1 MTLHNDTTAA
11 PAADFQRPAYVLS
24 DEALLSLSE
33 TTLYGEGDNCLWYV
47 EDWKPVGGFWSI
59 AEEVAQATA
68 ADAVQIS
75 SGQGRAILAM
85 RAFYFLGVLRGG
97 EAYRRLVSIAEEV
110 AQATAADAVQIS
122 SGQGRAI
129 LAMRAFYFLGVLRG
143 GEAYRRLVAPE
154 EELEKLIDLPFTVY
168 SELFAEDLEAMPPE
182 WMARLLALLGLTVPW
197 AAEDRK
203 GGPEA

>member
-1 MTLHNDTTAA
+1 M
-11 PAADFQRPAYVLS
+11 
-24 DEALLSLSE
+24 
-33 TTLYGEGDNCLWYV
+33 
-47 EDWKPVGGFWSI
+47 GGFWSI
-59 AEEVAQATA
+59 AEEVA
-68 ADAVQIS
+68 
-75 SGQGRAILAM
+75 R
-85 RAFYFLGVLRGG
+85 
-97 EAYRRLVSIAEEV
+97 
-110 AQATAADAVQIS
+110 ATAADAVQIS

-154 EELEKLIDLPFTVY
+154 EEFEKLIDLPFTVY

>member
-1 MTLHNDTTAA
+1 MTLHNETTAA
-11 PAADFQRPAYVLS
+11 ADLQRPAYVLS

-33 TTLYGEGDNCLWYV
+33 YTPYSEGDNWLWFV
-47 EDWKPVGGFWSI
+47 EDGKPVGGFWSI
-59 AEEVAQATA
+59 AEEVARATA

-75 SGQGRAILAM
+75 SGQGRAL
-85 RAFYFLGVLRGG
+85 
-97 EAYRRLVSIAEEV
+97 
-110 AQATAADAVQIS
+110 
-122 SGQGRAI
+122 

-154 EELEKLIDLPFTVY
+154 EEDEELLELPFEVD
-168 SELFAEDLEAMPPE
+168 SELVAEDLEAMPPE

-197 AAEDRK
+197 AAEDMK

>member
-1 MTLHNDTTAA
+1 MALHNETAS
-11 PAADFQRPAYVLS
+11 AAAEVPQRPEYVLS

-47 EDWKPVGGFWSI
+47 EDGKPVGGFWSI
-59 AEEVAQATA
+59 AEEVARATA
-68 ADAVQIS
+68 VDAVQIS

-85 RAFYFLGVLRGG
+85 RAFYL
-97 EAYRRLVSIAEEV
+97 
-110 AQATAADAVQIS
+110 
-122 SGQGRAI
+122 
-129 LAMRAFYFLGVLRG
+129 LGVLRG

-154 EELEKLIDLPFTVY
+154 EEYEKLLDLPFTVY
-168 SELFAEDLEAMPPE
+168 SELFAEDLEAMPQE

-197 AAEDRK
+197 AAEDQK

>member
-1 MTLHNDTTAA
+1 MTLHNETTAA
-11 PAADFQRPAYVLS
+11 ADLQRPAYVLS

-33 TTLYGEGDNCLWYV
+33 YTPYSEGDNWLWFV
-47 EDWKPVGGFWSI
+47 EDGKPVGGFWSI
-59 AEEVAQATA
+59 AEEVARATA

-75 SGQGRAILAM
+75 SGQGRAL
-85 RAFYFLGVLRGG
+85 
-97 EAYRRLVSIAEEV
+97 
-110 AQATAADAVQIS
+110 
-122 SGQGRAI
+122 

-154 EELEKLIDLPFTVY
+154 EEDEELLELPFEVD

-197 AAEDRK
+197 AAEDMK

>member
-1 MTLHNDTTAA
+1 MTLHNETTAA
-11 PAADFQRPAYVLS
+11 AEVQRPAYVLS
-24 DEALLSLSE
+24 DDELKSLSE
-33 TTLYGEGDNCLWYV
+33 FTPYSEGDAFLWV
-47 EDWKPVGGFWSI
+47 IDMGKKVGGFWGI
-59 AEEVAQATA
+59 AEEVARATA

-75 SGQGRAILAM
+75 SGQGRAL
-85 RAFYFLGVLRGG
+85 
-97 EAYRRLVSIAEEV
+97 
-110 AQATAADAVQIS
+110 
-122 SGQGRAI
+122 

-154 EELEKLIDLPFTVY
+154 EEDEKLLDLPFEVD

-197 AAEDRK
+197 AAEDMK

>member
-1 MTLHNDTTAA
+1 MKLHNETTAA
-11 PAADFQRPAYVLS
+11 PAADLQRPAYVLS

-47 EDWKPVGGFWSI
+47 EDGKPVGGFWSI
-59 AEEVAQATA
+59 AEEVA
-68 ADAVQIS
+68 
-75 SGQGRAILAM
+75 R
-85 RAFYFLGVLRGG
+85 
-97 EAYRRLVSIAEEV
+97 
-110 AQATAADAVQIS
+110 ATAADAVQIS

-154 EELEKLIDLPFTVY
+154 EEFEKLIDLPFTVY

-197 AAEDRK
+197 AAEDRE